1 MPLTPVGP
9 EPSMVYWLR
18 RGSIAIIAL
27 VVIVGLWWLLGSRGS
42 SDTPAPVASASAIAS
57 TLPSAPSSLAPMP
70 TPTASGDAVSSA
82 PAADPGASEAVV
94 AGEILDCKNSDIS
107 VVASTDKD
115 SYKVGAKPQLTMTI
129 QNIGAVACK
138 RDVGP
143 KANSLEITS
152 GGYHVWSSDDCGA
165 GTQSKIIT
173 LKPGK
178 KVGTGIEWNGR
189 VTTKGCPTKGT
200 PAKAGRY
207 QVTGKNLKA
216 KSPAATFSLTK

>member
-1 MPLTPVGP
+1 
-9 EPSMVYWLR
+9 MVYWLR

-42 SDTPAPVASASAIAS
+42 SETPVPAASASALAS
-57 TLPSAPSSLAPMP
+57 TAPSAPSSLAPMP
-70 TPTASGDAVSSA
+70 TPTASGDAVASDVSSA
-82 PAADPGASEAVV
+82 DPSAGEVV
-94 AGEILDCKNSDIS
+94 ASGEILDCKNSDIA
-107 VVASTDKD
+107 VEAKTDKD
-115 SYKVGAKPQLTMTI
+115 TYKVGAKPELTMTI
-129 QNIGAVACK
+129 QNIGAVPCK

-200 PAKAGRY
+200 PAKPGRY